1 MQNCGITLSKPRF
14 CQYGRQIAREG
25 GGAGLETTSVS
36 VCGNLHH
43 LTTAAIPGR
52 DAIRL
57 RY

>member
-14 CQYGRQIAREG
+14 CQYGRQIARG
-25 GGAGLETTSVS
+25 GGGLETTSVS

-43 LTTAAIPGR
+43 LTTAAIPGS

-57 RY
+57 YY